1 MPRRFRGLRAE
12 RVRRA
17 DRRRVHGFAHDG
29 RDVLRRVTTTWQT
42 GRPHLRA
49 VYELSRLDQDGETAV
64 GEPMILNDLG
74 QAVQGWSLPVRGW
87 PASSYRLRV
96 TVEDLL
102 SGQVAAGLTVFS
114 VRDGPQEAS

>member
-1 MPRRFRGLRAE
+1 MVFGNRGAQTAIALPDNDLFAPFDLRYPE
-12 RVRRA
+12 RY
-17 DRRRVHGFAHDG
+17 RV
-29 RDVLRRVTTTWQT
+29 VN
-42 GRPHLRA
+42 
-49 VYELSRLDQDGETAV
+49 DGETAV

-87 PASSYRLRV
+87 PAGSYRLRV